1 MDDYP
6 AVILGVVLRD
16 LLARELHRLGVIAIV
31 VHRGERYV
39 SNLCSKK
46 MSSPN
51 ALWLCCMVLGYV
63 VV

>member
-31 VHRGERYV
+31 CVQSV
-39 SNLCSKK
+39 
-46 MSSPN
+46 
-51 ALWLCCMVLGYV
+51 
-63 VV
+63 